1 MTSGEGTD
9 GTPVAGG
16 TLALGAPVRCSDG
29 QLGELT
35 DVVVD
40 PRTDRVTHLVVA
52 AQAGYGLA
60 RMVPIGL
67 AAPAAGNEEE
77 MTLRCTQEDFGRL
90 EPVETFVFLALGEAP
105 QGGED
110 FDVGIETAFG
120 MPSGVDEFGGYAVAS
135 TGDVG
140 VSYDRIPKG
149 TREIRRA
156 SPVLSADGH
165 RLGHVAGLL
174 VGPDGR
180 ITHLVLEHGH
190 LWGRRDVTIEI
201 GVVEKVETDSVVLSA
216 SKDEVGAMPSVRV
229 RRRPRGR

>member
-1 MTSGEGTD
+1 MRSDEG
-9 GTPVAGG
+9 PAGPQAG
-16 TLALGAPVRCSDG
+16 TLVLGAPVRCSDG
-29 QLGELT
+29 ELGELA

-52 AQAGYGLA
+52 AQTGYGLA
-60 RMVPIGL
+60 RMVPIAL
-67 AAPAAGNEEE
+67 ATPAASPGEPL
-77 MTLRCTQEDFGRL
+77 TLACTLDDFGRL

-105 QGGED
+105 KDGEG

-120 MPSGVDEFGGYAVAS
+120 MPSGVDEFGGYAVGS

-174 VGPDGR
+174 VGPEGR

-190 LWGRRDVTIEI
+190 LWGRRDVTIAIATVAE
-201 GVVEKVETDSVVLSA
+201 VQTDAVVLSA
-216 SKDEVGAMPSVRV
+216 SKDEVAAMPSVRV
-229 RRRPRGR
+229 RRRPRG

>member
-1 MTSGEGTD
+1 MRARTGRGRRD
-9 GTPVAGG
+9 AGARG
-16 TLALGAPVRCSDG
+16 RPSAAATAT
-29 QLGELT
+29 LGELT

-60 RMVPIGL
+60 RIVPIGL
-67 AAPAAGNEEE
+67 AAPGAANNEAEL
-77 MTLRCTQEDFGRL
+77 TLRCTQEDFGRL

-156 SPVLSADGH
+156 SPVSRPTGIASGTSPGCSWAP
-165 RLGHVAGLL
+165 RGASRTSCSSTATSG
-174 VGPDGR
+174 GAATSR
-180 ITHLVLEHGH
+180 S
-190 LWGRRDVTIEI
+190 R
-201 GVVEKVETDSVVLSA
+201 SA
-216 SKDEVGAMPSVRV
+216 SS
-229 RRRPRGR
+229 RRSRPTRSC

>member
-1 MTSGEGTD
+1 MSSGEGTE
-9 GTPVAGG
+9 GLQAG

-29 QLGELT
+29 ELGELA

-52 AQAGYGLA
+52 TQAGYGLA
-60 RMVPIGL
+60 RMVPIAL
-67 AAPAAGNEEE
+67 AAPAASGDEPLALSC
-77 MTLRCTQEDFGRL
+77 TLEDFGRL

-105 QGGED
+105 KAGEG

-174 VGPDGR
+174 VGSEGR

-190 LWGRRDVTIEI
+190 LWGRRDVTIAITAVAE
-201 GVVEKVETDSVVLSA
+201 VQTDAVVLNA
-216 SKDEVGAMPSVRV
+216 SKDEVAAMPSVRV
-229 RRRPRGR
+229 HRRPHA

>member
-1 MTSGEGTD
+1 MSSGEGTQ
-9 GTPVAGG
+9 GPQAAG
-16 TLALGAPVRCSDG
+16 TLALGAPVRCRDG
-29 QLGELT
+29 DLGELA

-40 PRTDRVTHLVVA
+40 PRTDRVTHLVVT
-52 AQAGYGLA
+52 AQTGPGLA
-60 RMVPIGL
+60 RMVPIAL
-67 AAPAAGNEEE
+67 AAPASGGDEPL
-77 MTLRCTQEDFGRL
+77 TLACTLADFGRL
-90 EPVETFVFLALGEAP
+90 EPVETFVFLALGDAP
-105 QGGED
+105 KAGEG

-156 SPVLSADGH
+156 SPVLSSDGH

-174 VGPDGR
+174 VGPEAR

-190 LWGRRDVTIEI
+190 LWGRRDVTIGIDAVAE
-201 GVVEKVETDSVVLSA
+201 VQTDAVVLSA
-216 SKDEVGAMPSVRV
+216 SKDDVAAMPSVRV
-229 RRRPRGR
+229 RRRPHGH

>member
-9 GTPVAGG
+9 GTKAAGG
-16 TLALGAPVRCSDG
+16 ALALGAPVHCSNG
-29 QLGELT
+29 ELGELT

-52 AQAGYGLA
+52 AQSGPGLA
-60 RMVPIGL
+60 RMVPIEL
-67 AAPAAGNEEE
+67 AEPAAGDAQAIR
-77 MTLRCTQEDFGRL
+77 LRCTVEHFGRL

-105 QGGED
+105 KGGED

-156 SPVLSADGH
+156 SPVLSSDGH
-165 RLGHVAGLL
+165 RLGHVSGLL
-174 VGPDGR
+174 VGPDGH

-190 LWGRRDVTIEI
+190 LWGRRDVTVDI
-201 GVVEKVETDSVVLSA
+201 GAVAKVETDSVVLSA
-216 SKDEVGAMPSVRV
+216 TKDEVGAMPSVRV
-229 RRRPRGR
+229 RKRPHGH

>member
-1 MTSGEGTD
+1 MSSGEGTGGPD
-9 GTPVAGG
+9 AAGG

-29 QLGELT
+29 ELGELT

-40 PRTDRVTHLVVA
+40 PRTDCVTHLVVA
-52 AQAGYGLA
+52 EQAGYGLA
-60 RMVPIGL
+60 RMVPIAL
-67 AAPAAGNEEE
+67 ASPAAGEADVV
-77 MTLRCTQEDFGRL
+77 TLSCTREDFGRL
-90 EPVETFVFLALGEAP
+90 ESVATFVFLALGEAP
-105 QGGED
+105 KGGED

-120 MPSGVDEFGGYAVAS
+120 MPSGVDEFGGYAVGS

-165 RLGHVAGLL
+165 RLGHVSGLL
-174 VGPDGR
+174 VGPEGR

-190 LWGRRDVTIEI
+190 LWGRRDVTIDI
-201 GVVEKVETDSVVLSA
+201 GLVEKVETDSVVLSA
-216 SKDEVGAMPSVRV
+216 SKDDVGAMPSVRV
-229 RRRPRGR
+229 RRRPGGR

>member
-1 MTSGEGTD
+1 MSSGEGTE
-9 GTPVAGG
+9 GPQSGG

-29 QLGELT
+29 ELGELT

-52 AQAGYGLA
+52 AQTGYGLA
-60 RMVPIGL
+60 RIVPIQL
-67 AAPAAGNEEE
+67 AAPAGGEAEVV
-77 MTLRCTQEDFGRL
+77 TLSCTQEEFGRL
-90 EPVETFVFLALGEAP
+90 EPVATFVFLALGEAP
-105 QGGED
+105 KGGED

-156 SPVLSADGH
+156 SPVLSSDGH

-174 VGPDGR
+174 VGPEGR

-201 GVVEKVETDSVVLSA
+201 GLVEQVETDSVVLSA
-216 SKDEVGAMPSVRV
+216 SKDDVGAMPSVRV
-229 RRRPRGR
+229 RRRPAGR